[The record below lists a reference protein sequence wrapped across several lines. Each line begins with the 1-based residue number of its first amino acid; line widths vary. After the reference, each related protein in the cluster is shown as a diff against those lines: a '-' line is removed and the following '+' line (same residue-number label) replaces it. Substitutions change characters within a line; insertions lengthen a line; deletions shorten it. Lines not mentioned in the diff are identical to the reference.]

1 MSLKT
6 NKVQLAS
13 SPVSSSHPMV
23 ESDVPRSNTVL
34 RIPRSTNKVGDGEKE
49 SIIYVGVFSVNLLK
63 QESSPSVT
71 VHRLDRS
78 RPASVSK
85 SLRSTI
91 EKSRPL
97 FSRIQKL
104 SKEVSKKRR
113 VATTPI
119 PGPEPTH
126 ASHLESIH
134 AARASMLSATNGI
147 APPRH
152 EMWPLELL
160 DYIKKYKSAANK
172 NPQRDIP
179 RGSVPHSVHPTS
191 PSPHPQQ
198 SSVPYHLPRNVH
210 LPQHHMII
218 ELAKFQISTHRIKVT
233 CIMLVSILM

>member
-6 NKVQLAS
+6 NKVRLD
-13 SPVSSSHPMV
+13 SSSCPMV
-23 ESDVPRSNTVL
+23 ESEVPRSNTFL
-34 RIPRSTNKVGDGEKE
+34 RIPRFTNEVGDGKKE
-49 SIIYVGVFSVNLLK
+49 SIIYDGASSVNQLK
-63 QESSPSVT
+63 QEPSPSGT

-85 SLRSTI
+85 SLQSTT

-104 SKEVSKKRR
+104 KEVSKKRR

-119 PGPEPTH
+119 PGSEPTH
-126 ASHLESIH
+126 ASHSESIH